1 MEGLRRLQKD
11 SNGGSVLVGVMMAM
25 TVCLI
30 LLSSLLSVS
39 RMEYRRALAGVQKR
53 EGYYASLAAVRLA
66 AAGIISGEWEA
77 TEKTVDA
84 ELVFL
89 STDGDKEV
97 RIPVQIWCRMD
108 GDTMFLTARTDRD
121 GKEDGISL
129 TLRAE
134 DGIWIPVRY
143 AFGWKKEEDAK

>member
-1 MEGLRRLQKD
+1 MEGLKKLQKD

-66 AAGIISGEWEA
+66 AAGIISGEWEE
-77 TEKTVDA
+77 TEKTVDT
-84 ELVFL
+84 ELMFQ
-89 STDGDKEV
+89 SADGDKEV

-129 TLRAE
+129 TLRSE
-134 DGIWIPVRY
+134 DGTWIPVRY
-143 AFGWKKEEDAK
+143 AFGWKKEDME